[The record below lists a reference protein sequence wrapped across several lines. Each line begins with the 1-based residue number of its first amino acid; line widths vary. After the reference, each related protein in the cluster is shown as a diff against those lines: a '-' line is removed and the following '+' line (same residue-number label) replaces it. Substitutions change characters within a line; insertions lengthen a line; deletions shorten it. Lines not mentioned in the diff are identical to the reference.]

1 MPYYKKE
8 LEEIKR
14 RIKEVATGTAD
25 VNYCNA
31 KEIAEYID
39 PTLKRSEDEVMYD
52 KLMHALDALVSYI
65 DADAIT
71 ADAQKP
77 ILIGEIESIRKW
89 LVKKELTS
97 ATFKPRF
104 KVGDWITN
112 GVFTYMITGID
123 TYFNF
128 YDAASL
134 DSRSKHIRLVFS
146 YYDENYHP
154 WSIKDAKDGDIV
166 TSKYKMNGKRWVGIF
181 ARLSEGSDDKFDT
194 HCFISGIKHDFITDA
209 NLCSEHIGEDTEPA
223 SLNQREVLF
232 QKMRDCGFTWDDEA
246 KKLVKIHNE

>member
-1 MPYYKKE
+1 MPNYQKE

-77 ILIGEIESIRKW
+77 ILIDEIESIRKW
-89 LVKKELTS
+89 LAKKELTG

-134 DSRSKHIRLVFS
+134 DSPSKRKRLVFS

-154 WSIKDAKDGDIV
+154 WSIKDAKDGDIL
-166 TSKYKMNGKRWVGIF
+166 TCKPGMGDKPWVGIF
-181 ARLSEGSDDKFDT
+181 KCLTEGFDDKFDT
-194 HCFISGIKHDFITDA
+194 HCFITGGGHQFTNHSQ
-209 NLCSEHIGEDTEPA
+209 LCTEHIGPDTIPA
-223 SLNQREVLF
+223 SVEERETLF
-232 QKMRDCGFTWDDEA
+232 RIMHASGYDWDE
-246 KKLVKIHNE
+246 KKKTLIRKT

>member
-25 VNYCNA
+25 VNYCSA

-39 PTLKRSEDEVMYD
+39 PTLKRSEDEVMYE

-77 ILIGEIESIRKW
+77 ILIGEIESIRNW
-89 LVKKELTS
+89 LAKKNLTA

-112 GVFTYMITGID
+112 GLYTYRINDID
-123 TYFNF
+123 TYNNV
-128 YDAASL
+128 YVAENKYGESCN
-134 DSRSKHIRLVFS
+134 LVFS
-146 YYDENYHP
+146 YYDQNFHH
-154 WSIKDAKDGDIV
+154 WSIKDARDGDIV
-166 TSKYKMNGKRWVGIF
+166 TSKYKLNGKRWVGIF
-181 ARLSEGSDDKFDT
+181 ARLTEGSDDKFDT
-194 HCFISGIKHDFITDA
+194 HCFISGMEHHFITDA
-209 NLCSEHIGEDTEPA
+209 NLCSEHTVEDTEPA
-223 SLNQREVLF
+223 SFNMREVLF
-232 QKMRDCGFTWDDEA
+232 RKMADGGFAWDNEA